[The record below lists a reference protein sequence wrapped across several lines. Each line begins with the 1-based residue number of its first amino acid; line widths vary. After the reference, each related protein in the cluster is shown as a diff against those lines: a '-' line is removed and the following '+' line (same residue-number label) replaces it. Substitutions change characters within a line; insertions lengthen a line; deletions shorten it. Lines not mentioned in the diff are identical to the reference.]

1 MPGPGS
7 WRLSVVLNHGSPLI
21 SRDHPRHP
29 PHAPVQGI
37 SRAEPLASLIRL
49 LLAGAVLLAWMA
61 ASADAAETKVV
72 YLRGMEPKARL
83 RDTAGRQWTG
93 WRAACDRR

>member
-7 WRLSVVLNHGSPLI
+7 EGLSVVLNHGSPLI

-37 SRAEPLASLIRL
+37 SRAEPLASWSSVHPPRNS
-49 LLAGAVLLAWMA
+49 GAEFNHVRPIG
-61 ASADAAETKVV
+61 SAHAREIFVIALRPSEGNRHGDQATKET
-72 YLRGMEPKARL
+72 G
-83 RDTAGRQWTG
+83 GRPPF
-93 WRAACDRR
+93 